1 MTDLALEQPD
11 ELKIEYPVALPVL
24 PLKEMVVFPQSM
36 TPLAIGQERSV
47 RLIDDVVA
55 GERLLVL
62 VASRDSSLD
71 SPGWDDVYDVGTVAL
86 VHKMI
91 KVPDGTL
98 RILVQGLDRVRLENR
113 LDTEPYLLGEFSEL
127 PDVLDETPELEAL
140 TRNVQGLFAR
150 IIGLAPYLPEELQLA
165 AANVDDPSAL
175 CHLVASTLRT
185 IKTEERQEILEEVN
199 VEQRLRTVSAIL
211 SRELEVFELGS
222 KIQSQVQSEMDR
234 GQREYF
240 LRQQLKAIQQELG
253 ESDPEQAEV
262 AELRERLEALGELPE
277 EVRKAADRELSRLER
292 LPSAAAEY
300 GVIRTYLE
308 WILTLPWTT
317 FTDDNLDLAH
327 AREVLDADHFDL
339 EKVKD
344 RIIEYLA
351 VAKLRN
357 EVSGQ
362 ILCFVGPPG
371 VGKTSL
377 GHSIANALGRK
388 FVRLSVGG
396 VRDESEIRGHRRT
409 YIGSMPGSIIRS
421 IRDAESSN
429 PLILIDE
436 IDKMGADWRGDPA
449 SAMLEV
455 LDPEQNRTF
464 RDHYLDLPFDLSKVL
479 FICTANTLD
488 TIPGPLLDRMDMI
501 QLSGYTEDEKLGI
514 AKRYLFPKQLKAH
527 GLRRPQLTLTD
538 KLLRTVIRE
547 YTREAGVRGLER
559 RLADLCRKAATEVAT
574 GRLKKIRVDD
584 AQLRDWLGARRFA
597 GEVRKRTAGPGVAT
611 GLAYTTVGGDVLF
624 IEATAYP
631 GQGRL
636 TITGQLGE
644 VMQESAQ
651 AALSWVRAHAAD
663 FGLPDDWFATHDV
676 HIHVPAGAVPKDGP
690 SAGVTMATAIASL
703 VRDTPVANDLGMT
716 GEITLTGQVLPIG
729 GLREKS
735 LAAQRAGLKRVV
747 FPRDNEPDLDE
758 LPIETRKALEFIPA
772 DTIEDVFAAAFDGK
786 RRIMRRGAQAGE
798 KLAASSSQTG
808 CVGRADEQELALAA
822 QQEGVAV
829 GPVAE
834 RDLVGV
840 RLGAV
845 DDDDRVAA
853 HGAAA
858 LLGDLGHADREL
870 RLHLPEQRGRVGMHE
885 RERRDLHERRAVPGC
900 RPAVRDGH
908 LPLGRS
914 TELEA
919 LPAHRLPLT
928 VRLAVA
934 AAACE
939 DEDSQQERLFASARP
954 GYQAPANQAKGSG
967 DNGQDD

>member
-1 MTDLALEQPD
+1 LTDFSLEAPEPEESPVD
-11 ELKIEYPVALPVL
+11 YPAALPVL
-24 PLKEMVVFPQSM
+24 PLRETVVFPQSM

-55 GERLLVL
+55 GDRLLAL
-62 VASRDSSLD
+62 VTSRDD
-71 SPGWDDVYDVGTVAL
+71 SIDAPAWDELYEVGTVAI

-98 RILVQGLDRVRLENR
+98 RILVQGLDRVHLDNR
-113 LDTEPYLLGEFSEL
+113 LDSDPYLLGEFSAL
-127 PDVLDETPELEAL
+127 PDVLEETPELEAL

-185 IKTEERQEILEEVN
+185 IRTEERQQILEEVN
-199 VEQRLRTVSAIL
+199 VEKRLRIVSAIL
-211 SRELEVFELGS
+211 NRELEVFELGS
-222 KIQSQVQSEMDR
+222 KIQSQVQSEMEK

-253 ESDPEQAEV
+253 EADPEQAEI

-277 EVRKAADRELSRLER
+277 EVQKAADRELGRLEK
-292 LPSAAAEY
+292 LPPAAAEY

-308 WILTLPWTT
+308 WILTLPWTR
-317 FTDDNLDLAH
+317 FTEDNLDLDH
-327 AREVLDADHFDL
+327 ARQVLDDDHFDL

-351 VAKLRN
+351 VARLRN

-377 GHSIANALGRK
+377 GQSIAGALGRT

-421 IRDAESSN
+421 IRDAESAN
-429 PLILIDE
+429 PLLLIDE
-436 IDKMGADWRGDPA
+436 IDKMGSDWRGDPA

-488 TIPGPLLDRMDMI
+488 SIPGPLLDRMDVI
-501 QLSGYTEDEKLGI
+501 ELSGYTEDEKLGI
-514 AKRYLFPKQLKAH
+514 AKRYLLPKQRAAH
-527 GLRRPQLTLTD
+527 GLDRGRLTVSD
-538 KLLRTVIRE
+538 KVVRTIIRE

-559 RLADLCRKAATEVAT
+559 RLADVCRKAATEVAK
-574 GRLKKIRVDD
+574 GRAERIKVDD
-584 AQLRDWLGARRFA
+584 GRLRDWLGPRRFA
-597 GEVRKRTAGPGVAT
+597 GEVRRRVSDPGVAT
-611 GLAYTTVGGDVLF
+611 GLAYTSVGGDVLF

-631 GQGRL
+631 GKGRL

-651 AALSWVRAHAAD
+651 AALSWVRAHAGELDVA
-663 FGLPDDWFATHDV
+663 DDWFAEHDV

-703 VRDTPVANDLGMT
+703 LRETPVAADVGMT

-735 LAAQRAGLKRVV
+735 LAAQRAGLKRVI
-747 FPRDNEPDLDE
+747 FPRENEPDLEE
-758 LPIETRKALEFIPA
+758 LPPETRRAMTFIPA
-772 DTIEDVFAAAFDGK
+772 DTIEDVFAAAFEGA
-786 RRIMRRGAQAGE
+786 RRSRTRGPQPVERQAAKGFRRG
-798 KLAASSSQTG
+798 
-808 CVGRADEQELALAA
+808 
-822 QQEGVAV
+822 
-829 GPVAE
+829 
-834 RDLVGV
+834 
-840 RLGAV
+840 
-845 DDDDRVAA
+845 
-853 HGAAA
+853 
-858 LLGDLGHADREL
+858 
-870 RLHLPEQRGRVGMHE
+870 
-885 RERRDLHERRAVPGC
+885 
-900 RPAVRDGH
+900 
-908 LPLGRS
+908 
-914 TELEA
+914 
-919 LPAHRLPLT
+919 
-928 VRLAVA
+928 
-934 AAACE
+934 
-939 DEDSQQERLFASARP
+939 
-954 GYQAPANQAKGSG
+954 
-967 DNGQDD
+967 

>member
-1 MTDLALEQPD
+1 LTDLAFEQTD
-11 ELKIEYPVALPVL
+11 ELQLEYPAALPVL

-47 RLIDDVVA
+47 QLIDDVVA
-55 GERLLVL
+55 GERLLAL

-71 SPGWDDVYDVGTVAL
+71 APGWDDIYEVGTVAL

-98 RILVQGLDRVRLENR
+98 RILVQGLDRVHLDTR
-113 LDTEPYLLGEFSEL
+113 LDTTPYLLGEFGEL
-127 PDVLDETPELEAL
+127 PDVLEETPELEAL

-199 VEQRLRTVSAIL
+199 VERRLRTVSAIL

-222 KIQSQVQSEMDR
+222 KIQSQVQSEMER

-253 ESDPEQAEV
+253 EADPEQAEI
-262 AELRERLEALGELPE
+262 AELREQLEALGELPDD
-277 EVRKAADRELSRLER
+277 VRKAVDRELSRLEK
-292 LPSAAAEY
+292 LPQAAAEY

-317 FTDDNLDLAH
+317 FTEDNLDLEH
-327 AREVLDADHFDL
+327 AREVLDNDHFDL

-357 EVSGQ
+357 EISGQ

-429 PLILIDE
+429 PLLLIDE

-488 TIPGPLLDRMDMI
+488 TIPGPLLDRIDVI

-527 GLRRPQLTLTD
+527 GLQRSQLKLGD

-559 RLADLCRKAATEVAT
+559 RLADVCRKAATEVAT
-574 GRLKKIRVDD
+574 GRLDTIRVDD
-584 AQLRDWLGARRFA
+584 AQLRDWLGPRRFS
-597 GEVRKRTAGPGVAT
+597 GEVRKRTSDPGVAT

-631 GQGRL
+631 GKGRL

-651 AALSWVRAHAAD
+651 AALSWVRAHAD
-663 FGLPDDWFATHDV
+663 QLGLPDDWFAGHDV

-703 VRDTPVANDLGMT
+703 VRDMPVAEDIGMT

-735 LAAQRAGLKRVV
+735 LAAQRAGLKRIVY
-747 FPRDNEPDLDE
+747 PRDNEPDLED
-758 LPIETRKALEFIPA
+758 LPVETRDALEFIPA
-772 DTIEDVFAAAFDGK
+772 DTIEDVFAAAFNGK
-786 RRIMRRGAQAGE
+786 RRIGRRGAQVGE
-798 KLAASSSQTG
+798 KLAASSSQT
-808 CVGRADEQELALAA
+808 AASAEQT
-822 QQEGVAV
+822 
-829 GPVAE
+829 
-834 RDLVGV
+834 
-840 RLGAV
+840 
-845 DDDDRVAA
+845 
-853 HGAAA
+853 
-858 LLGDLGHADREL
+858 
-870 RLHLPEQRGRVGMHE
+870 
-885 RERRDLHERRAVPGC
+885 
-900 RPAVRDGH
+900 
-908 LPLGRS
+908 S
-914 TELEA
+914 KNS
-919 LPAHRLPLT
+919 RLPRNKK
-928 VRLAVA
+928 V
-934 AAACE
+934 
-939 DEDSQQERLFASARP
+939 
-954 GYQAPANQAKGSG
+954 
-967 DNGQDD
+967 

>member
-1 MTDLALEQPD
+1 VTEQVFEQAEPD
-11 ELKIEYPVALPVL
+11 ESVLDFPAALPVL
-24 PLKEMVVFPQSM
+24 PLKETVVFPQSM
-36 TPLAIGQERSV
+36 TPLAIGQDRSV

-55 GERLLVL
+55 GDRMLALVT
-62 VASRDSSLD
+62 SRDGEID
-71 SPGWDDVYDVGTVAL
+71 APGWEDIYEVGTLAL

-98 RILVQGLDRVRLENR
+98 RILVQGLDRVRLEHR
-113 LDTEPYLLGEFSEL
+113 LDIDPYLLGEFSAL
-127 PDVLDETPELEAL
+127 PDVLEETPELEAL

-175 CHLVASTLRT
+175 CYLVASTLRT
-185 IKTEERQEILEEVN
+185 IKTDERQEILEEVD
-199 VEQRLRTVSAIL
+199 VEARLRLVLGIL
-211 SRELEVFELGS
+211 NRELEVFELGS
-222 KIQSQVQSEMDR
+222 KIQSQVQSEMEK

-253 ESDPEQAEV
+253 EADPEQAEA
-262 AELRERLEALGELPE
+262 AELRERLDALGELPE
-277 EVRKAADRELSRLER
+277 EVRKAADRELSRLEK

-300 GVIRTYLE
+300 GVIRTYIE
-308 WILTLPWTT
+308 WILTLPWSTYT
-317 FTDDNLDLAH
+317 KDNLDLDH
-327 AREVLDADHFDL
+327 AREVLDTDHFDL
-339 EKVKD
+339 EKVKG

-357 EVSGQ
+357 EISGQ

-421 IRDAESSN
+421 LRDAESSN
-429 PLILIDE
+429 PLLLIDE
-436 IDKMGADWRGDPA
+436 IDKMGADWRGDPS

-488 TIPGPLLDRMDMI
+488 TIPGPLLDRMDVI

-514 AKRYLFPKQLKAH
+514 AKRYLLPKQREAH
-527 GLRRPQLTLTD
+527 GLQRSQLALSD
-538 KLLRTVIRE
+538 KLLRTIIRE
-547 YTREAGVRGLER
+547 YTREAGVRSLER
-559 RLADLCRKAATEVAT
+559 RLADVCRKAATEVAT
-574 GRLKKIRVDD
+574 GRAQKLKVDD
-584 AQLRDWLGARRFA
+584 ALLRAWLGPRRFS
-597 GEVRKRTAGPGVAT
+597 GEVRKRTSDPGVAT

-631 GQGRL
+631 GKGRL

-651 AALSWVRAHAAD
+651 AAHSWVRAHAEQL
-663 FGLPDDWFATHDV
+663 GLTPDWFSDHDV

-703 VRDTPVANDLGMT
+703 VRDTPVDSDLGMT

-747 FPRDNEPDLDE
+747 FPRENEPDLDE
-758 LPIETRKALEFIPA
+758 LPAETRAALEFIPA
-772 DTIEDVFAAAFDGK
+772 DTIEEVFAAAFDGK
-786 RRIMRRGAQAGE
+786 RRARARGPQATE
-798 KLAASSSQTG
+798 KLAASSSQTK
-808 CVGRADEQELALAA
+808 ASA
-822 QQEGVAV
+822 
-829 GPVAE
+829 
-834 RDLVGV
+834 
-840 RLGAV
+840 
-845 DDDDRVAA
+845 
-853 HGAAA
+853 
-858 LLGDLGHADREL
+858 
-870 RLHLPEQRGRVGMHE
+870 EQR
-885 RERRDLHERRAVPGC
+885 
-900 RPAVRDGH
+900 
-908 LPLGRS
+908 S
-914 TELEA
+914 KNS
-919 LPAHRLPLT
+919 RLPRNT
-928 VRLAVA
+928 
-934 AAACE
+934 
-939 DEDSQQERLFASARP
+939 
-954 GYQAPANQAKGSG
+954 KM
-967 DNGQDD
+967 

>member
-1 MTDLALEQPD
+1 VSSVAFETPEPEDHQ
-11 ELKIEYPVALPVL
+11 IEFPAALPVL
-24 PLKEMVVFPQSM
+24 PLKETVVFPQSM
-36 TPLAIGQERSV
+36 SPLAIGQERSV

-55 GERLLVL
+55 GDRLLAL
-62 VASRDSSLD
+62 ITAKDSSVE
-71 SPGWDDVYDVGTVAL
+71 SPGWDDIYDIGTVAL

-98 RILVQGLDRVRLENR
+98 RILVQGIERIKLENR
-113 LDTEPYLLGEFSEL
+113 LDADPYLLGEFSAL
-127 PDVLDETPELEAL
+127 PDVLVETPEVEAL

-185 IKTEERQEILEEVN
+185 IKTEERQEILEEVD
-199 VEQRLRTVSAIL
+199 VEQRLRLVSQIL
-211 SRELEVFELGS
+211 NRELEVFELGS
-222 KIQSQVQSEMDR
+222 KIQSQVQSEMEK
-234 GQREYF
+234 GQRDYF

-253 ESDPEQAEV
+253 EGDPETAEV
-262 AELRERLEALGELPE
+262 NELREQLDALDLPE
-277 EVRKAADRELSRLER
+277 DARKAADRELGRLEK

-308 WILTLPWTT
+308 WILTVPWRSYTE
-317 FTDDNLDLAH
+317 DDLDLEH
-327 AREVLDADHFDL
+327 ARKVLDTDHFDL

-357 EVSGQ
+357 EISGQ

-421 IRDAESSN
+421 LRDAESAN
-429 PLILIDE
+429 PLMLIDE
-436 IDKMGADWRGDPA
+436 IDKMGSDWRGDPA

-488 TIPGPLLDRMDMI
+488 TIPGALLDRMDVI
-501 QLSGYTEDEKLGI
+501 SLSGYTEDEKLGI
-514 AKRYLFPKQLKAH
+514 AKKYLLPKQLALH
-527 GLRRPQLTLTD
+527 GLVRSQLTLSD
-538 KLLRTVIRE
+538 KVLRTIIRE
-547 YTREAGVRGLER
+547 YTREAGVRNLER
-559 RLADLCRKAATEVAT
+559 RIADVCRKAATQIAK
-574 GRLKKIRVDD
+574 GKAQKPRVDD
-584 AQLRDWLGARRFA
+584 ARLREWLGPRRFS
-597 GEVRKRTAGPGVAT
+597 GEVRKRVSVPGVAT
-611 GLAYTTVGGDVLF
+611 GLAYTAVGGDVLF
-624 IEATAYP
+624 IEATSYA
-631 GQGRL
+631 GKGRL

-651 AALSWVRAHAAD
+651 AALSWVRSHTEEMGVA
-663 FGLPDDWFATHDV
+663 DDWFATHDV

-703 VRDTPVANDLGMT
+703 IRGEPVADDVGMT

-735 LAAQRAGLKRVV
+735 LAAQRAGLRRVI
-747 FPRDNEPDLDE
+747 FPRENEPDLDD
-758 LPIETRKALEFIPA
+758 LPPETRKALEFIPV
-772 DTIEDVFAAAFDGK
+772 DRVQEVFEAAFTG
-786 RRIMRRGAQAGE
+786 RRRARPRSPQLIERQ
-798 KLAASSSQTG
+798 AAS
-808 CVGRADEQELALAA
+808 GR
-822 QQEGVAV
+822 
-829 GPVAE
+829 
-834 RDLVGV
+834 
-840 RLGAV
+840 
-845 DDDDRVAA
+845 
-853 HGAAA
+853 
-858 LLGDLGHADREL
+858 
-870 RLHLPEQRGRVGMHE
+870 
-885 RERRDLHERRAVPGC
+885 
-900 RPAVRDGH
+900 
-908 LPLGRS
+908 
-914 TELEA
+914 
-919 LPAHRLPLT
+919 
-928 VRLAVA
+928 
-934 AAACE
+934 
-939 DEDSQQERLFASARP
+939 
-954 GYQAPANQAKGSG
+954 
-967 DNGQDD
+967 